1 MIDLV
6 LHKQSLISLGTNV
19 IPRGKKCKG
28 YGKIGG
34 GEGGAKTRGVMGDVQ
49 MADVD

>member
-6 LHKQSLISLGTNV
+6 LHKQSLISLGTTV
-19 IPRGKKCKG
+19 IPTGKKVQGLWKNWG
-28 YGKIGG
+28 
-34 GEGGAKTRGVMGDVQ
+34 GGAKTRRVMGDVQ

>member
-6 LHKQSLISLGTNV
+6 LHKQSLISLGKTV

-28 YGKIGG
+28 YGKIWGG
-34 GEGGAKTRGVMGDVQ
+34 GGAKTRRGMGDVQ
-49 MADVD
+49 MADVV